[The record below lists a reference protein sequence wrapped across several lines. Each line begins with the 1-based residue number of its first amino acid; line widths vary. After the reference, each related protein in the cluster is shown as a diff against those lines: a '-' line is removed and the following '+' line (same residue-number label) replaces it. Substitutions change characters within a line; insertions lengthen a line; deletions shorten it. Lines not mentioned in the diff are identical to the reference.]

1 MLLRSAYALSKIIL
15 GYKNLKTA
23 GIFPLWH
30 FQIRFEKSKMNTRIL
45 KYLRRFVMPVF
56 LIIFLFA
63 ATVFS
68 QKKYAVQY
76 ISVGKDTSSS
86 IQQFNFKTIFDTRES
101 AEIYISKLPELLVNR
116 GFATASVDSVFY
128 DSTSATVKLYLGEKY
143 QWAQISTDSV
153 EPHILENTGWNEKQF
168 ENKNIDFS
176 RLRLEEQKI
185 IEYFENSGYP
195 FAAVSLKNVEIK
207 GQKIKAELHVTKGPL
222 YHIDSIHVYGKV
234 KIKNLFLQHYLGIY
248 NGSVYNNQ
256 KLQKISKLIRDLPFL
271 QEQQGWD
278 VSMLGTG
285 ATLNLYLEPKRS
297 SQVNVLIGFV
307 PANTITG
314 KAQITADVHLDLKN
328 ALGNGESIL
337 LNWQQL
343 QPQSPRLNLGFS
355 KPYIF
360 NSNFG
365 VDFSFHLLK
374 RDSSYLQLNGILGLQ
389 YIISSN
395 KTFKIFYENESDF
408 LLAGGVDTN
417 QIIYSKQLPP
427 NIDVSSGN
435 VGIGYHFVNTNYQL
449 NPRRGNELDITA
461 SGGIK
466 KTTKNNDIINL
477 KDPLNPGFDFNSL
490 YDSVKL
496 KTYRFKIIASGAH
509 YFPLG
514 KMSTLKTAAN
524 IGLLES
530 PQNFQ
535 NELFRIGGYKI
546 LRGFDEESI
555 YANRYAVF
563 TGEYRYLVGTN
574 SYFFGFSDF
583 GFTKTEFNTTRYSNS
598 FASGGIG
605 LEFETKF
612 GLLNLSYAVGKR
624 NDVNFDIRNSSKI
637 HFGYINYF

>member
-1 MLLRSAYALSKIIL
+1 MKYPIL
-15 GYKNLKTA
+15 
-23 GIFPLWH
+23 I
-30 FQIRFEKSKMNTRIL
+30 
-45 KYLRRFVMPVF
+45 YLRRFLTPAFFTM
-56 LIIFLFA
+56 FLFP
-63 ATVFS
+63 TVVFS
-68 QKKYAVQY
+68 QQKYTVEY
-76 ISVGKDTSSS
+76 ISTGKDSSS
-86 IQQFNFKTIFDTRES
+86 QIQQFNFKTIFETRELAKS
-101 AEIYISKLPELLVNR
+101 YINKLPQMLLNK
-116 GFATASVDSVFY
+116 GFPTASVDSVFY
-128 DSTSATVKLYLGEKY
+128 DSTKAKVKLYIGEKY

-153 EPHILENTGWNEKQF
+153 EPYILENTGWNEKQF
-168 ENKNIDFS
+168 ENKNIDFP
-176 RLRLEEQKI
+176 RLRLQEQKV

-195 FAAVSLKNVEIK
+195 FAAVSLKNIAIK
-207 GQKIKAELHVTKGPL
+207 DDKITGELHVTKGPL

-248 NGSVYNNQ
+248 NGSVYNDQ
-256 KLQKISKLIRDLPFL
+256 KLQQISKLIRDLPFL
-271 QEQQGWD
+271 QEQQAWD

-307 PANTITG
+307 PGNTITG

-328 ALGNGESIL
+328 SLGNGESIL

-365 VDFSFHLLK
+365 IDFSFDLLK
-374 RDSSYLQLNGILGLQ
+374 RDSSYLQLNGIFGLQ
-389 YIISSN
+389 YMISSN

-417 QIIYSKQLPP
+417 QIIYSKQLPA

-435 VGIGYHFVNTNYQL
+435 VGIGYHFVNTNYRL
-449 NPRRGNELDITA
+449 NPRKGNELDITA

-466 KTTKNNDIINL
+466 KTSKNNDIVNL
-477 KDPLNPGFDFNSL
+477 KDPLNPNFDFNSL
-490 YDSVKL
+490 YDSIKL
-496 KTYRFKIIASGAH
+496 KTYRFKIVATAAH
-509 YFPLG
+509 YFPVG
-514 KMSTLKTAAN
+514 KMSTFKTAAN

-535 NELFRIGGYKI
+535 NELFRIGGYRI

-555 YANRYAVF
+555 YANQYAVF
-563 TGEYRYLVGTN
+563 TGEYRYLLGTN
-574 SYFFGFSDF
+574 SYFFGFSDL
-583 GFTKTEFNTTRYSNS
+583 GFTSTKFSATQYSNS
-598 FASGGIG
+598 FISGGVG

-624 NDVNFDIRNSSKI
+624 NDVNFDIRNSSKM